1 MNVLVFFIFLSNPA
15 VLLSRGSVKHI
26 QGDWVISTQPILRK
40 WRQRHH
46 RILLKQLHHRICC
59 LLWLAA
65 LNSLFVGHSGFF
77 LSYKPAICQQAPHST
92 DQSLA
97 LSLTELCHRHGQQH
111 VDFFFCRK
119 RLRLEKINSKMWSLR
134 MPFLTDL
141 SARVKAENREH
152 TAQNTSQQIHEK
164 RKKMGSSQRQPL
176 HPLLLIIL
184 WLHRGCLDLHK
195 WFNTWISVVNL
206 PNCIKTSRE

>member
-1 MNVLVFFIFLSNPA
+1 MEEAWLIERRCPPSSVRHFKRQHHKPHSLLSCMNASLFTPVLKLKRVIYESRRHLSHDIFEVFWCDNECISFFFLSNPA

-40 WRQRHH
+40 WCQRHH

-119 RLRLEKINSKMWSLR
+119 M
-134 MPFLTDL
+134 T
-141 SARVKAENREH
+141 
-152 TAQNTSQQIHEK
+152 
-164 RKKMGSSQRQPL
+164 
-176 HPLLLIIL
+176 
-184 WLHRGCLDLHK
+184 
-195 WFNTWISVVNL
+195 
-206 PNCIKTSRE
+206 KTGKNKL